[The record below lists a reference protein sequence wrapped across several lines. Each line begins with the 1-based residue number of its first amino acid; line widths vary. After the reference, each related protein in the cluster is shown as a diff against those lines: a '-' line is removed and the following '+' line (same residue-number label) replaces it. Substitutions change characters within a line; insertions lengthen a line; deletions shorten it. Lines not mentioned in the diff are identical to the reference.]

1 MQKYVILGTVLA
13 LGIADFAAAQTNPPR
28 KDTAVRRT
36 TSQPAK
42 VAPDLRRILRTTV
55 PQVEWEDAPFGDVI
69 AWLREQGELNVVVRW
84 NVLQE
89 LGIDE
94 DTPISLRLRDAK
106 IATILGEVLA
116 QLGQGKELRFIGIG
130 RTITISTHEDLNKKL
145 YVKAYPVND
154 LLFRIPDFGDAP
166 SINLQQGGGGGGPG
180 GGSASQNP
188 FQGGTGGGGGTDEDN
203 RSRSERIKDMI
214 EMIKET
220 VEPTSW
226 KDNGG
231 EGTIHSFN
239 DTVLV
244 VRATLDVHERLGG
257 PLLIE
262 E

>member
-1 MQKYVILGTVLA
+1 MRKYIILGTILV
-13 LGIADFAAAQTNPPR
+13 LGITGLATAQKEPKRKNP
-28 KDTAVRRT
+28 TVRPA

-42 VAPDLRRILRTTV
+42 TVPDLRRILRTTV

-89 LGIDE
+89 VGIDE
-94 DTPISLRLRDAK
+94 DTPVSLRLKDAK
-106 IATILGEVLA
+106 IATILAEVLA
-116 QLGQGKELRFIGIG
+116 QLGQSKELRFIGIG
-130 RTITISTHEDLNKKL
+130 RTLTISTHEDLNKKL

-154 LLFRIPDFGDAP
+154 LLFRIPDFADAP

-188 FQGGTGGGGGTDEDN
+188 FQGGTSGGGPDEDN
-203 RSRSERIKDMI
+203 RSRSERIKEMI

-231 EGTIHSFN
+231 EGTISSFN
-239 DTVLV
+239 NTVLV

-257 PLLIE
+257 PLLLE